1 MGGINSLW
9 VKPVQDKPM
18 WDEKIL
24 NLRYLR
30 RKMNMK
36 AEDEKKYYSH
46 VFMVVENS
54 EKTLKE
60 EWEYINQY
68 AAVHYQSK
76 TKALIERSNFYIC
89 FFVKGNVEEELKEYI
104 EGDTFCAKKYIF
116 CGEEYNS
123 ELNKMIHA
131 AENRIFALNC
141 TALKPETY
149 SNGNINV
156 PAYVGKIELE
166 NFRRYSGKK
175 EFSFISDKR
184 SKKAASLVVIYAKN
198 GDGKTSIFDAVEFA
212 LKGEVDR
219 IKELIKRDKI
229 DNEWKG
235 AIYHNREHAKEEAS
249 VCIYLSNGRKIIRQ
263 VRSVADNHD
272 DCEVLPVKEGSDI
285 VEQNKS
291 AWNQLILPHYRIDN
305 FISARKPTDQYKE
318 WCESVGL
325 LEKEQRQF
333 IETHRKLTRANDTKI
348 ELEKK
353 IDLTKKALIKLEE
366 SRHQVQWFQQ
376 LILQYNEMSE
386 EKVPEFQD
394 GDGAD
399 KYDQLKNAALS
410 QLYSCNENRAKIRV
424 EKRKI
429 EYIFAVGYDVCR
441 ENNKNI
447 EKLRLE
453 RQELQEQLQRYRKLR
468 VLSEQKKNAEK
479 QVSRNSDIRLCKEIQ
494 EYGLETVAQR
504 TEQYKKLLD
513 EKNTCEIIIKK
524 FKGDR
529 KKIEQQKDYL
539 VQINEDI
546 AGRSKKFSIA
556 ERKLEEI
563 NNLRIQYDK
572 NKIVEQTLFHS
583 GESSKIAVKKQ
594 KQRLMEVERVRIPL
608 RMEEWNGKI
617 EIELFKY
624 IGKRW
629 GENVFYIR
637 NRYEKALE
645 RKKLREEII
654 RKEQSAI
661 AELTK
666 VLEQGRTYISEHQ
679 EVCEC
684 PLCHMKFKSWNQLVY
699 SMLDL
704 QNENCEQVD
713 EEIASINEEIKDI
726 KERYEIVRQEGNK
739 ILRKKVEDYR
749 EQYLELEKKE
759 ENIKSEIQKC
769 IEQNIMLQA
778 EQQLYEEWFRQNEII
793 LVDYEDGELNKRL
806 ADLQAE
812 KQKNLQKIEKLEDK
826 INTLNIEIEKY
837 EKTKE
842 ENLVR
847 INVIMNRTDLYGYIV
862 KLLKKTKGFKV
873 MEYLNSFL
881 QHDEYLRSIIG
892 KLEKEIETYSDVAQ
906 MDEEQLMN
914 EMKDKRKVL
923 EEKQRM
929 NLKYA
934 PFTEYSEK
942 QLNEEMERIDQMDQE
957 YAKKQRML
965 QKIKDENGA
974 REYFEKFNQY
984 RENLKDG
991 QVKLREQEK
1000 KIEEQKAQF
1009 EKARDELE
1017 IRMKEYFDQE
1027 LINEIYKKIN
1037 PHEIMK
1043 EMKYELSF
1051 NDREEP
1057 QLIIKTATGKEYGD
1071 SYRPEGYFS
1080 TAQLNAIAF
1089 SCFLGSALKNQ
1100 NMAIRSIFI
1109 DDPLDHFDDINI
1121 LGFVDLIRS
1130 ILESTDY
1137 QIIMSTHDEKAFRIL
1152 QRKLSDAYYSSQF
1165 IRLGEDNK

>member
-1 MGGINSLW
+1 MNLLW
-9 VKPVQDKPM
+9 GKPIQDENISK
-18 WDEKIL
+18 L
-24 NLRYLR
+24 QYLR
-30 RKMNMK
+30 RKMNVK
-36 AEDEKKYYSH
+36 AEDEKKQYYSH

-60 EWEYINQY
+60 KWEHINQY
-68 AAVHYQSK
+68 VAVHYQSK
-76 TKALIERSNFYIC
+76 TKTLIERSNFYIC

-123 ELNKMIHA
+123 ELNKMIQA

-149 SNGNINV
+149 YNGNINV

-235 AIYHNREHAKEEAS
+235 AIYHNREHAKEEAF

-263 VRSVADNHD
+263 VGSVADNHD

-399 KYDQLKNAALS
+399 KYDQLKNVALS
-410 QLYSCNENRAKIRV
+410 QWYSCNENRAKIRV

-453 RQELQEQLQRYRKLR
+453 LQELQEQLHRYRKFSALT
-468 VLSEQKKNAEK
+468 EKKKDAEK
-479 QVSRNSDIRLCKEIQ
+479 QVSENPEIILCKEIK
-494 EYGLETVAQR
+494 EYDLEVVAQR
-504 TEQYKKLLD
+504 TEQYKKLLA
-513 EKNTCEIIIKK
+513 EKNICKIIIKK

-529 KKIEQQKDYL
+529 KEIEQQKAYL

-546 AGRSKKFSIA
+546 AIRSKKFSIA

-637 NRYEKALE
+637 NQYEKALE

-713 EEIASINEEIKDI
+713 EEITLINNEIKDI

-739 ILRKKVEDYR
+739 ILRKKVEGYR

-769 IEQNIMLQA
+769 REQNIMLQA

-793 LVDYEDGELNKRL
+793 VVDYEDGELEKRF
-806 ADLQAE
+806 ADLQNE
-812 KQKNLQKIEKLEDK
+812 KEENLQKIEKLEEKLKEVNIK
-826 INTLNIEIEKY
+826 IREH
-837 EKTKE
+837 EKTIEENSVQIVDIMNNTVLYSYILKLLEKTNGFEVEEYLNCFLKQE
-842 ENLVR
+842 ENL
-847 INVIMNRTDLYGYIV
+847 
-862 KLLKKTKGFKV
+862 KV
-873 MEYLNSFL
+873 EIE
-881 QHDEYLRSIIG
+881 Q
-892 KLEKEIETYSDVAQ
+892 LETEIETYSDVAQ
-906 MDEEQLMN
+906 INEEQLMN
-914 EMKDKRKVL
+914 EMRDKANLQR
-923 EEKQRM
+923 EKQRVR
-929 NLKYA
+929 LKYM
-934 PFTEYSEK
+934 PFVEYSEE
-942 QLNEEMERIDQMDQE
+942 QLHDEMKKMDQMDQK
-957 YAKKQRML
+957 YAQRQRML
-965 QKIKDENGA
+965 QKIKDESGA
-974 REYFEKFNQY
+974 REYFEKY
-984 RENLKDG
+984 DYYKKD
-991 QVKLREQEK
+991 LEEEQEK
-1000 KIEEQKAQF
+1000 FRKQEKKVEEQKALF
-1009 EKARDELE
+1009 EQARGELE
-1017 IRMKEYFDQE
+1017 IRMKEYFDQD

-1037 PHEIMK
+1037 PHEMMK

-1089 SCFLGSALKNQ
+1089 SCFLGSALKTQ

>member
-1 MGGINSLW
+1 MGRMNLLW
-9 VKPVQDKPM
+9 GKPIQDENISK
-18 WDEKIL
+18 L
-24 NLRYLR
+24 QYLR
-30 RKMNMK
+30 RKMNAK
-36 AEDEKKYYSH
+36 AEDEKKQYYSH
-46 VFMVVENS
+46 VFMVVEDS
-54 EKTLKE
+54 GKTLE
-60 EWEYINQY
+60 EKWEYINQY
-68 AAVHYQSK
+68 IAVHYQSK
-76 TKALIERSNFYIC
+76 TKTLIERSNFYIC

-123 ELNKMIHA
+123 ELNKMIQA

-156 PAYVGKIELE
+156 PVYVGKIELE

-235 AIYHNREHAKEEAS
+235 AIYHNREHANEYAF

-263 VRSVADNHD
+263 VGSVADNHD
-272 DCEVLPVKEGSDI
+272 DCEVLPVKEGGDI

-399 KYDQLKNAALS
+399 KYDQLKNVALS
-410 QLYSCNENRAKIRV
+410 QWYSCNEKRKKIK
-424 EKRKI
+424 EKREKI
-429 EYIFAVGYDVCR
+429 QCIFAIGYDTCK
-441 ENNKNI
+441 ENSKNI
-447 EKLRLE
+447 EKLE
-453 RQELQEQLQRYRKLR
+453 FEIQVLQEQLHRYRKFSALT
-468 VLSEQKKNAEK
+468 EKKKNAEK
-479 QVSRNSDIRLCKEIQ
+479 QVSENPEIILCKEIK
-494 EYGLETVAQR
+494 EYDLEVVAQR

-513 EKNTCEIIIKK
+513 EKNICKIIIKK

-529 KKIEQQKDYL
+529 KEIEQQKAYL
-539 VQINEDI
+539 VEINEDI
-546 AGRSKKFSIA
+546 AIRSKKFSIA

-572 NKIVEQTLFHS
+572 NKSVEQTLFHS

-617 EIELFKY
+617 EIELFKH

-637 NRYEKALE
+637 NQYEKALE

-713 EEIASINEEIKDI
+713 EEITLINNEIKDI

-739 ILRKKVEDYR
+739 ILRKKVEGYR

-759 ENIKSEIQKC
+759 ENIKLEIQKC

-793 LVDYEDGELNKRL
+793 LVDYEDGELEKRF
-806 ADLQAE
+806 ADLQNE
-812 KQKNLQKIEKLEDK
+812 KEENLQKIEKLEEK
-826 INTLNIEIEKY
+826 VKELNIKIREH
-837 EKTKE
+837 EKTIEENSVQIVDIMNNTVLYSYILKLLEKTNGFEVEEYLNCFLKQE
-842 ENLVR
+842 ENL
-847 INVIMNRTDLYGYIV
+847 
-862 KLLKKTKGFKV
+862 KV
-873 MEYLNSFL
+873 EIE
-881 QHDEYLRSIIG
+881 Q
-892 KLEKEIETYSDVAQ
+892 LEEEIETYSDVAQ
-906 MDEEQLMN
+906 INEEQLMN
-914 EMKDKRKVL
+914 EMRDKANLQR
-923 EEKQRM
+923 EKQRVR
-929 NLKYA
+929 LKYM
-934 PFTEYSEK
+934 PFVEYSEE
-942 QLNEEMERIDQMDQE
+942 QLHDEMKKMDQMDKK
-957 YAKKQRML
+957 YAQRQRML
-965 QKIKDENGA
+965 QKIKYESGA
-974 REYFEKFNQY
+974 REYFEKY
-984 RENLKDG
+984 DYYKKD
-991 QVKLREQEK
+991 LEEEQEK
-1000 KIEEQKAQF
+1000 FRKQEKKVEEQKVLF
-1009 EKARDELE
+1009 EQARGELE
-1017 IRMKEYFDQE
+1017 IRMKEYFDQD

-1037 PHEIMK
+1037 PHEMMK

-1089 SCFLGSALKNQ
+1089 SCFLGSALKTQ